1 MTHYKRQI
9 LVNGYCVSDVLVMT
23 GSFAVAFYIS
33 AQHAT
38 PSFDAFLSARVRLT
52 NLLLFLA
59 FAVCW
64 YLIFSW
70 HGLYR
75 SRRIGQIKAE
85 WWEVIKSVT
94 VGTLLLSTIAFI
106 IQLSAINRTFLATFF
121 IVSLITTLMM
131 RTALRF
137 VLVGARRKGRNL
149 RNAVIVGSGPKG
161 ASLGK
166 DIRKRPELGYLLLG
180 YIDDIPPPPNPLH
193 GGPEKQLGCLADSER
208 ILENL
213 EVDEVF
219 IALPVI
225 AYSETIAKIIAACE
239 TLGVVVRIP
248 AEVFQLRFAKADV
261 DYLDETAILT
271 LHTGNQP
278 SVELVVKRAIDV
290 TCSAIALVLLAP
302 VFLVIAAAI
311 KLDSRGPVFFF
322 QERVG
327 SGRKTFR
334 LAKFRTMVADAE
346 TRLIDLERYNEV
358 NGAAFKMT
366 NDPRITRVGR
376 LLRKISLDEL
386 PQFFN
391 VLRGDMSLVGP
402 RPLPVRDVQRFDA
415 KWQKRRFS
423 VRPGIT
429 CLWQANGRHEISFDH
444 WMELDLQYIDHWSLK
459 LDFEIMLKTIPVVLR
474 GTGAS

>member
-1 MTHYKRQI
+1 
-9 LVNGYCVSDVLVMT
+9 
-23 GSFAVAFYIS
+23 
-33 AQHAT
+33 
-38 PSFDAFLSARVRLT
+38 
-52 NLLLFLA
+52 
-59 FAVCW
+59 
-64 YLIFSW
+64 
-70 HGLYR
+70 
-75 SRRIGQIKAE
+75 
-85 WWEVIKSVT
+85 
-94 VGTLLLSTIAFI
+94 
-106 IQLSAINRTFLATFF
+106 
-121 IVSLITTLMM
+121 
-131 RTALRF
+131 
-137 VLVGARRKGRNL
+137 
-149 RNAVIVGSGPKG
+149 
-161 ASLGK
+161 
-166 DIRKRPELGYLLLG
+166 
-180 YIDDIPPPPNPLH
+180 
-193 GGPEKQLGCLADSER
+193 
-208 ILENL
+208 
-213 EVDEVF
+213 
-219 IALPVI
+219 
-225 AYSETIAKIIAACE
+225 
-239 TLGVVVRIP
+239 
-248 AEVFQLRFAKADV
+248 VFQLRFAKADV

>member
-1 MTHYKRQI
+1 MAAA
-9 LVNGYCVSDVLVMT
+9 
-23 GSFAVAFYIS
+23 FAIAFYIS
-33 AQHAT
+33 AQRTT
-38 PSFDAFLSARVRLT
+38 PSFEEFLSARVRLT
-52 NLLLFLA
+52 NLLLFLC
-59 FAVCW
+59 FAIGW

-94 VGTLLLSTIAFI
+94 LGTLLLSTIAFVTQI
-106 IQLSAINRTFLATFF
+106 SAINRTFLAAFF
-121 IVSLITTLMM
+121 VTSLIATLLM

-137 VLVGARRKGRNL
+137 ALVGARRKGRNL
-149 RNAVIVGSGPKG
+149 RNVVIVGSGPKG
-161 ASLGK
+161 ESLGRE
-166 DIRKRPELGYLLLG
+166 IRNRPDLGYLLLG
-180 YIDDIPPPPNPLH
+180 YIDNIPPPQNPLH
-193 GGPEKQLGCLADSER
+193 GAPEKQLGCLADSER

-248 AEVFQLRFAKADV
+248 AEVFHLRFAKADV
-261 DYLDETAILT
+261 DYLDDTAILT
-271 LHTGNQP
+271 LHTGNRP
-278 SVELVVKRAIDV
+278 SLELVIKRAIDV
-290 TCSAIALVLLAP
+290 ACSAIALVLLTP
-302 VFLVIAAAI
+302 VFIAIAAAI
-311 KLDSRGPVFFF
+311 KLDSHGPVFFF

-327 SGRKTFR
+327 SGRKTFW

-346 TRLIDLERYNEV
+346 TRLIDLEQYNEV

-366 NDPRITRVGR
+366 VDPRVTRVGR
-376 LLRKISLDEL
+376 LLRKVSLDEL
-386 PQFFN
+386 PQLSN